1 MKPPPFEY
9 HRPGSLQ
16 EALTLAA
23 SLDNAKIIAGGQ
35 SLMPMLNL
43 RLIQP
48 EHLIDIHAIPDLAGI
63 SGGDGV
69 TTIGATTRQRDIE
82 FSQAIRQRLP
92 LMSEAILSVGHR
104 QTRNRGTIGG
114 SLCHLDP
121 SAEMP
126 LVAVAHD
133 ARMLIAGTQ
142 GQREVGVGDFCTG
155 FMTPDVASDEILVG
169 LRITEWPRPHGSAF
183 VEYARRDGDFAIA
196 AAAVLLATAADGSIA
211 RVSIALGG
219 VAPCP
224 LRVPAAE
231 AVLLGQRPSESRMR
245 EAAACCAQAAS
256 MDDPNVPGW
265 YRRNLAAE
273 LSFRAIKTALS
284 RVGP

>member
-9 HRPGSLQ
+9 HKPGSLQ
-16 EALTLAA
+16 EALALAKT
-23 SLDNAKIIAGGQ
+23 LDNAKLIAGGQ

-43 RLIQP
+43 RLLQP
-48 EHLIDIHAIPDLAGI
+48 EHLIDLNGVPHLAGI
-63 SGGDGV
+63 TTSAGF
-69 TTIGATTRQRDIE
+69 TTIGAMTRQRDIE
-82 FSQAIRQRLP
+82 FSNVLPTKLP

-121 SAEMP
+121 SAELP

-133 ARMLIAGTQ
+133 AVMVVAGPT
-142 GQREVGVGDFCTG
+142 GNREVPISGFCTG
-155 FMTPDVASDEILVG
+155 FMAPDLAPDEILVG
-169 LRITEWPRPHGSAF
+169 MRIGDWPASHGSSF

-196 AAAVLLATAADGSIA
+196 SAAVLVATAGDGSIS

-224 LRVPAAE
+224 VRVAE
-231 AVLLGQRPSESRMR
+231 AEDMLLGQRATDPLVRKVAS
-245 EAAACCAQAAS
+245 CCAQVAS
-256 MDDPNVPGW
+256 LDDPNVPGW

-273 LSFRAIKTALS
+273 LAYRAIKTAMS
-284 RVGP
+284 RAGK